1 MSIDKRKLHSF
12 LYSNGYKYL
21 YHSNVI
27 AISQLFISQ
36 GGLLSKQELKNRG
49 LEYLLKYSNKLGRSF
64 DTSNDI
70 PVNPLNLGKFYS
82 KFNIH
87 GPVCFV
93 LSIDVL
99 LDDTLPNV
107 YINSNGVVNEMDT
120 LYCNNMNKYLNIFSS
135 NSNKEFSKLN
145 MIYFKNY
152 NNVIPFNPYL
162 KKIILETPV
171 TYDKDIDTIVKDGIK
186 SFEDYVHSKNIK
198 VPIEHYSY
206 IINPKECNA
215 KLFYILNKTNP

>member
-1 MSIDKRKLHSF
+1 
-12 LYSNGYKYL
+12 
-21 YHSNVI
+21 
-27 AISQLFISQ
+27 
-36 GGLLSKQELKNRG
+36 
-49 LEYLLKYSNKLGRSF
+49 
-64 DTSNDI
+64 
-70 PVNPLNLGKFYS
+70 
-82 KFNIH
+82 
-87 GPVCFV
+87 
-93 LSIDVL
+93 
-99 LDDTLPNV
+99 
-107 YINSNGVVNEMDT
+107 
-120 LYCNNMNKYLNIFSS
+120 MNKYLNIFSS

-171 TYDKDIDTIVKDGIK
+171 TYDKDIDTIVKEGIK